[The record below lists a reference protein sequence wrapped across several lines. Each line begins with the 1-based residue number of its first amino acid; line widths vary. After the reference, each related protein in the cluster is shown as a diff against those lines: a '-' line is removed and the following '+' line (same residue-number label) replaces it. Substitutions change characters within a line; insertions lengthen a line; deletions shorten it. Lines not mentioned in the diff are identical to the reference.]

1 MKITIDNTLKDYTK
15 KKKIR
20 YIHVELIRPG
30 V

>member
-1 MKITIDNTLKDYTK
+1 MKITIDSALKDYTK

-20 YIHVELIRPG
+20 YIHVELVGTG